1 VTNESHAHEAPVAL
15 QSTPP
20 TSRDSVSAVRVI
32 GPGEEVDE
40 HITVEDHLVVV
51 SQVRGGVHVPA
62 GTVLEVRGIVGG
74 GITVDAGGRVV
85 IYGTCDG
92 GLTNDGD
99 VDLYGTLMGGIHGGG
114 RTRVS
119 SGALVDGVRGRE
131 LGWELTPLTNEAAGE
146 GRVQINHGM
155 NFGDRSGVT
164 VIGAELIETPVI
176 VEGQLEIR
184 GAAIAGARV
193 LADAWLTVSGAVV
206 GGLTVEPGGHVL
218 INGSCV
224 GGLVNDGEV
233 DVFGVVF
240 GGISGSGQTRVAPDA
255 TIDGVKGR
263 DLGWESAAPS
273 GS

>member
-1 VTNESHAHEAPVAL
+1 LGDHQVGRS
-15 QSTPP
+15 
-20 TSRDSVSAVRVI
+20 SVSDVRVI
-32 GPGEEVDE
+32 DPGEEVHE
-40 HITVEDHLVVV
+40 HITIEGQLVVRGV
-51 SQVRGGVHVPA
+51 AYGGVHVPA
-62 GTVLEVRGIVGG
+62 GASLEVRGTVAG
-74 GITVDAGGRVV
+74 GITVDAGGQVV
-85 IYGTCDG
+85 VFGTCDG
-92 GLTNDGD
+92 GLANEGE
-99 VDLYGTLMGGIHGGG
+99 VDLYGTLIGGIHGAG

-131 LGWELTPLTNEAAGE
+131 LGWEVTPLTNQEAGK
-146 GRVQINHGM
+146 GSVQINHAM
-155 NFGDRSGVT
+155 NVGDSGGVT
-164 VIGAELIETPVI
+164 VIGAELIETPVV
-176 VEGQLEIR
+176 VEGHLEIR

-224 GGLVNDGEV
+224 GGLTNHGEA

-240 GGISGSGQTRVAPDA
+240 GGILGSGQTRVAPDA

>member
-1 VTNESHAHEAPVAL
+1 
-15 QSTPP
+15 
-20 TSRDSVSAVRVI
+20 VRVI
-32 GPGEEVDE
+32 GPGEEVDG
-40 HITVEDHLVVV
+40 HIAVEDQLVVRGAV
-51 SQVRGGVHVPA
+51 YGGVHVPA
-62 GTVLEVRGIVGG
+62 GTSLEVRGTVAG
-74 GITVDAGGRVV
+74 GITVNAGGHAV

-92 GLTNDGD
+92 GLANEGE
-99 VDLYGTLMGGIHGGG
+99 VDLYGTLIGGIHGAG

-131 LGWELTPLTNEAAGE
+131 LGWEVTPLTNEAAGE
-146 GRVQINHGM
+146 GRVQINHAM
-155 NFGDRSGVT
+155 NVGDRGGVT
-164 VIGAELIETPVI
+164 VIGAELIETPVV

-193 LADAWLTVSGAVV
+193 SADAWLTVSGAVV

-233 DVFGVVF
+233 DVFGVIF

-255 TIDGVKGR
+255 TIDGVTGR